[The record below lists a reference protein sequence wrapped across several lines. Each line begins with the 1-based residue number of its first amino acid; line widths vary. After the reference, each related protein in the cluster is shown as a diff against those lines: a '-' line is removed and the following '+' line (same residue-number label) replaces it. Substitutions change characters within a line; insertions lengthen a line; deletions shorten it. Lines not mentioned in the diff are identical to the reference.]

1 MARNELDSITWKEVI
16 WHRPFKLEQVID
28 MLNHLAAQKNR
39 GAIIWETRAS
49 NGKITHLIG
58 TQSRFWNRIA
68 ETIKVH
74 GDIEF
79 YSFKKEHR
87 AIITAARKLKISRSN
102 LSLRTDITESTI
114 RAGLAA
120 LAATAPNEEAV
131 LQIILGKAFSPNVL
145 PKNIS
150 DPTMTWLDAAL
161 GHASQASAET
171 RKSMK
176 EKAEQYNFE
185 SVIRIGVTNK
195 AASSRIDNIACA
207 FRVLESAGVKI
218 TEEKEKAENLNL
230 AHIPWQFPLRLSIKE
245 LASFLLLPFGIEELP
260 GTLGLHP
267 RMVHPPEWYEN
278 PRHISQDRTFAES
291 LNPSNVQKLS
301 ISPEAALEHTIILG
315 PTGSGK
321 STAMLNLILAD
332 INAGRS
338 VLVLD
343 PKADLVTNILE
354 RIPVSRA
361 DDVVVINPA
370 DDHPV
375 GFNPLS
381 LPGDSTLIADAI
393 LAVFK
398 EIFSD
403 NWGIRTQDVLSAAL
417 MTLCATKDATLLWL
431 PALLMDENFRE
442 KITKDI
448 KDKIALKPFWDT
460 FSNLRPAERE
470 QWVAPVLNKVRQFLF
485 RPGLRGILGQSDPKF
500 QLTNLFYQRKIV
512 LVPLNKGVIGAESAK
527 LLGSLIIGLS
537 WTLALSR
544 ANIPPEKRHL
554 VSLYIDELQDYLS
567 LPTDLSDALAQARGL
582 GVGITMAHQYRAQ
595 LPREI
600 QAGVDANARNKIVF
614 GLNASDARDI
624 AAMAPD
630 LTMLD
635 FMSLPRY
642 HVYSNFMY
650 YGRPTG
656 WIQGKTC
663 PPIHMLHT
671 AADISARSQIRY
683 GRPRDEVE
691 SDFIKLMESNEETPD
706 DGTGESVIGRR
717 RII

>member
-58 TQSRFWNRIA
+58 TQSRFWNRIT

-195 AASSRIDNIACA
+195 AASSRIGNIACA

-442 KITKDI
+442 KITRDI

-500 QLTNLFYQRKIV
+500 QLTDLFYQRKIV

-663 PPIHMLHT
+663 PPIRMLHT

>member
-1 MARNELDSITWKEVI
+1 MVKNGLANITWKEIV

-28 MLNHLAAQKNR
+28 MLNHLAALKNR
-39 GAIIWETRAS
+39 GAIIWEIRAS
-49 NGKITHLIG
+49 NGKIRYLIG
-58 TQSRFWNRIA
+58 SGSRFWNRIA
-68 ETIKVH
+68 ETIKIH

-79 YSFKKEHR
+79 YSFTNEQR
-87 AIITAARKLKISRSN
+87 AAITTARKLKISRSN

-131 LQIILGKAFSPNVL
+131 LQIILGKAFSPNVI
-145 PKNIS
+145 PKNVS
-150 DPTMTWLDAAL
+150 DPSMTWLDAAL
-161 GHASQASAET
+161 GHASQASAEI

-195 AASSRIDNIACA
+195 AASSRINDVACA
-207 FRVLESAGVKI
+207 FRTLESAGVRI
-218 TEEKEKAENLNL
+218 VEEKEKVDNLNF

-267 RMVHPPEWYEN
+267 RMVHPPEWYDN
-278 PRHISQDRTFAES
+278 PRNRNQDRTFAES

-301 ISPEAALEHTIILG
+301 ISPESSLEHTIILG

-354 RIPVSRA
+354 RIPVNRA

-370 DDHPV
+370 DDIPV

-431 PALLMDENFRE
+431 PTLLMDENFRE

-460 FSNLRPAERE
+460 FSNLRPTERE

-485 RPGLRGILGQSDPKF
+485 RPGLRGILGQSNPKF
-500 QLTNLFYQRKIV
+500 QLTDLFYQRKIV
-512 LVPLNKGVIGAESAK
+512 LVPLNKGVIGPESAK
-527 LLGSLIIGLS
+527 LLGSLIVGLS

-544 ANIPPEKRHL
+544 ANIPPERRHL
-554 VSLYIDELQDYLS
+554 VSMYIDELQDYLT
-567 LPTDLSDALAQARGL
+567 LPTDLADALAQARGL

-614 GLNASDARDI
+614 GLNASDARDM

-656 WIQGKTC
+656 WIQGKTF
-663 PPIHMLHT
+663 PPSGVLHT
-671 AADISARSQIRY
+671 AADISARSQTRY

-691 SDFIKLMESNEETPD
+691 SDFLKLMKPNEESPD
-706 DGTGESVIGRR
+706 GETSESVIGRR

>member
-150 DPTMTWLDAAL
+150 DPIMTWLDAAL

-195 AASSRIDNIACA
+195 AASSRIGNIACA

-500 QLTNLFYQRKIV
+500 QLTDLFYQRKIV

-527 LLGSLIIGLS
+527 LLGSLIVGLS

-663 PPIHMLHT
+663 PPIRMLHT

-717 RII
+717 MII

>member
-87 AIITAARKLKISRSN
+87 AVITTARKLKISHSN

-150 DPTMTWLDAAL
+150 DPSMTWLDAAL
-161 GHASQASAET
+161 GHATQASAET

-195 AASSRIDNIACA
+195 AASSRIGNIACA
-207 FRVLESAGVKI
+207 FRVLESAGVRI

-245 LASFLLLPFGIEELP
+245 LASFLLLPFGIDELP

-267 RMVHPPEWYEN
+267 RMVHPPEWYAN
-278 PRHISQDRTFAES
+278 PRHMSQDRTFAES
-291 LNPSNVQKLS
+291 LNPSNAQKLS

-354 RIPVSRA
+354 RIPMDRA

-370 DDHPV
+370 DDQPV

-485 RPGLRGILGQSDPKF
+485 RPGLRGILGQSNPKF
-500 QLTNLFYQRKIV
+500 QLTDLFYQRKIV

-527 LLGSLIIGLS
+527 LLGSLIVGLS

-642 HVYSNFMY
+642 HVYTNFMY

-656 WIQGKTC
+656 WIQGKTF
-663 PPIHMLHT
+663 PPSGVLHT
-671 AADISARSQIRY
+671 AADISARSQTRY

-691 SDFIKLMESNEETPD
+691 SDFLKFIEANEEAPD
-706 DGTGESVIGRR
+706 EDLGECVIGRR
-717 RII
+717 RIN

>member
-1 MARNELDSITWKEVI
+1 
-16 WHRPFKLEQVID
+16 
-28 MLNHLAAQKNR
+28 
-39 GAIIWETRAS
+39 
-49 NGKITHLIG
+49 
-58 TQSRFWNRIA
+58 
-68 ETIKVH
+68 
-74 GDIEF
+74 
-79 YSFKKEHR
+79 
-87 AIITAARKLKISRSN
+87 
-102 LSLRTDITESTI
+102 
-114 RAGLAA
+114 
-120 LAATAPNEEAV
+120 
-131 LQIILGKAFSPNVL
+131 
-145 PKNIS
+145 
-150 DPTMTWLDAAL
+150 MTWLDAAL
-161 GHASQASAET
+161 GHATQASAET

-195 AASSRIDNIACA
+195 AASSRIGNIACA
-207 FRVLESAGVKI
+207 FRVLESVGVRI

-230 AHIPWQFPLRLSIKE
+230 AHIPWQFPLKLSIKE
-245 LASFLLLPFGIEELP
+245 LASFLLLPFGIDELP

-267 RMVHPPEWYEN
+267 RMVHPPEWYAN
-278 PRHISQDRTFAES
+278 PRHMSQDRTFAES
-291 LNPSNVQKLS
+291 LNPSNAQKLS

-354 RIPVSRA
+354 RIPMDRA

-370 DDHPV
+370 DDQPV

-417 MTLCATKDATLLWL
+417 MTLCATKDVTLLWL

-485 RPGLRGILGQSDPKF
+485 RPGLRGILGQSNPKF
-500 QLTNLFYQRKIV
+500 QLTDLFYQRKIV

-527 LLGSLIIGLS
+527 LLGSLIVGLS

-642 HVYSNFMY
+642 HVYTNFMY

-656 WIQGKTC
+656 WVQGKTC
-663 PPIHMLHT
+663 PPTHMLHT

-691 SDFIKLMESNEETPD
+691 SDFIKLMESNEESPN
-706 DGTGESVIGRR
+706 GETDESIIGRR

>member
-1 MARNELDSITWKEVI
+1 
-16 WHRPFKLEQVID
+16 
-28 MLNHLAAQKNR
+28 MLLWKNR

-49 NGKITHLIG
+49 NGKIIHLIG
-58 TQSRFWNRIA
+58 TQTRFWNRVA

-79 YSFKKEHR
+79 YSFEKEHR
-87 AIITAARKLKISRSN
+87 AVITTARKLKISHSN

-150 DPTMTWLDAAL
+150 DPSMTWLDAAL
-161 GHASQASAET
+161 GHATQASAET

-195 AASSRIDNIACA
+195 AASSRIGNIACA
-207 FRVLESAGVKI
+207 FRVLESVGVRI

-245 LASFLLLPFGIEELP
+245 LASFLLLPFGIDELP

-267 RMVHPPEWYEN
+267 RMVHPPEWYAN
-278 PRHISQDRTFAES
+278 PRHMSQDRTFAES
-291 LNPSNVQKLS
+291 LNPSNAQKLS

-354 RIPVSRA
+354 RIPMDRA

-370 DDHPV
+370 DDQPV

-417 MTLCATKDATLLWL
+417 MTLCATKDVTLLWL

-485 RPGLRGILGQSDPKF
+485 RPGLRGILGQSNPKF
-500 QLTNLFYQRKIV
+500 QLTDLFYQRKIV

-527 LLGSLIIGLS
+527 LLGSLIVGLS

-642 HVYSNFMY
+642 HVYTNFMY

-656 WIQGKTC
+656 WVQGKTC
-663 PPIHMLHT
+663 PPTHMLHT

-691 SDFIKLMESNEETPD
+691 SDFIKLMESNEESPN
-706 DGTGESVIGRR
+706 GETDESIIGRR

>member
-1 MARNELDSITWKEVI
+1 MARSELTDITWKEVI

-28 MLNHLAAQKNR
+28 MLNHLAALKNR

-49 NGKITHLIG
+49 NGKIIHLIG
-58 TQSRFWNRIA
+58 TQTRFWNRVA

-79 YSFKKEHR
+79 YSFEKEHR
-87 AIITAARKLKISRSN
+87 AVITTARKLKISHSN

-150 DPTMTWLDAAL
+150 DPSMTWLDAAL
-161 GHASQASAET
+161 GHATQASAET

-195 AASSRIDNIACA
+195 AASSRIGNIACA
-207 FRVLESAGVKI
+207 FRVLESVGVRI

-230 AHIPWQFPLRLSIKE
+230 AHIPWQFPLKLSIKE
-245 LASFLLLPFGIEELP
+245 LASFLLLPFGIDELP

-267 RMVHPPEWYEN
+267 RMVHPPEWYAN
-278 PRHISQDRTFAES
+278 PRHMSQDRTFAES
-291 LNPSNVQKLS
+291 LNPSNAQKLS

-343 PKADLVTNILE
+343 PIADLVTNILE
-354 RIPVSRA
+354 RIPMDRA

-370 DDHPV
+370 DDQPV

-417 MTLCATKDATLLWL
+417 MTLCATKDVTLLWL

-485 RPGLRGILGQSDPKF
+485 RPGLRGILGQSNPKF
-500 QLTNLFYQRKIV
+500 QLTDLFYQRKIV

-527 LLGSLIIGLS
+527 LLGSLIVGLS

-642 HVYSNFMY
+642 HVYTNFMY

-656 WIQGKTC
+656 WVQGKTC
-663 PPIHMLHT
+663 PPTHMLHT

-691 SDFIKLMESNEETPD
+691 SDFIKLMESNEESPN
-706 DGTGESVIGRR
+706 GETDESIIGRR

>member
-120 LAATAPNEEAV
+120 LATTAPNEEAV
-131 LQIILGKAFSPNVL
+131 LQIILGKAFSPNIL

-161 GHASQASAET
+161 GHATQASAET

-185 SVIRIGVTNK
+185 SVIRIGVTDR
-195 AASSRIDNIACA
+195 AASSRISNIACA

-442 KITKDI
+442 KITRDI

-485 RPGLRGILGQSDPKF
+485 RPGLRGILGQSNPKF
-500 QLTNLFYQRKIV
+500 QLTDLFYQRKIV

-614 GLNASDARDI
+614 GLNASDARDM
-624 AAMAPD
+624 AMMAPD

-642 HVYSNFMY
+642 HVYANFMY

-663 PPIHMLHT
+663 PPTHMLHT

-691 SDFIKLMESNEETPD
+691 SDFIKLMESNEESPD
-706 DGTGESVIGRR
+706 SEIGESVIGRR

>member
-1 MARNELDSITWKEVI
+1 MARSELTDITWKEVI

-28 MLNHLAAQKNR
+28 MLNHLAALKNR

-49 NGKITHLIG
+49 NGKIIHLIG
-58 TQSRFWNRIA
+58 TQTRFWNRVA

-79 YSFKKEHR
+79 YSFEKEHR
-87 AIITAARKLKISRSN
+87 AVITTARKLKISHSN

-150 DPTMTWLDAAL
+150 DPSMTWLDAAL
-161 GHASQASAET
+161 GHATQASAET

-195 AASSRIDNIACA
+195 AASSRIGNIACA
-207 FRVLESAGVKI
+207 FRVLESVGVRI

-245 LASFLLLPFGIEELP
+245 LASFLLLPFGIDELP

-267 RMVHPPEWYEN
+267 RMVHPPEWYAN
-278 PRHISQDRTFAES
+278 PRHMSQDRTFAES
-291 LNPSNVQKLS
+291 LNPSNAQKLS

-354 RIPVSRA
+354 RIPMDRA

-370 DDHPV
+370 DDQPV

-417 MTLCATKDATLLWL
+417 MTLCATKDVTLLWL

-485 RPGLRGILGQSDPKF
+485 RPGLRGILGQSNPKF
-500 QLTNLFYQRKIV
+500 QLTDLFYQRKIV

-527 LLGSLIIGLS
+527 LLGSLIVGLS

-582 GVGITMAHQYRAQ
+582 GVGITMTHQYRAQ

-642 HVYSNFMY
+642 HVYTNFMY

-656 WIQGKTC
+656 WVQGKTC
-663 PPIHMLHT
+663 PPTHMLHT

-691 SDFIKLMESNEETPD
+691 SDFIKLMESNEESPN
-706 DGTGESVIGRR
+706 GETDESIIGRR

>member
-195 AASSRIDNIACA
+195 AASSRIGNIACA

-442 KITKDI
+442 KITRDI

-485 RPGLRGILGQSDPKF
+485 RPGLRGILGQSNPKF
-500 QLTNLFYQRKIV
+500 QLTDLFYQRKIV

-663 PPIHMLHT
+663 PPIRMLHT

>member
-1 MARNELDSITWKEVI
+1 MVKNGLANITWKEIV

-28 MLNHLAAQKNR
+28 MLNHLAALKNR
-39 GAIIWETRAS
+39 GAIIWEIRAS
-49 NGKITHLIG
+49 NGKIRYLIG
-58 TQSRFWNRIA
+58 SGSRFWNRIA
-68 ETIKVH
+68 ETIKIH

-79 YSFKKEHR
+79 YSFTNEQR
-87 AIITAARKLKISRSN
+87 AAITTARKLKISRSN

-131 LQIILGKAFSPNVL
+131 LQIILGKAFSPNVI
-145 PKNIS
+145 PKNVS
-150 DPTMTWLDAAL
+150 DPSMTWLDAAL
-161 GHASQASAET
+161 GHASQASAEI

-195 AASSRIDNIACA
+195 AASSRINDVACA
-207 FRVLESAGVKI
+207 FRTLESAGVRI
-218 TEEKEKAENLNL
+218 VEEKEKVDNLNF

-267 RMVHPPEWYEN
+267 RMVHPPEWYDN
-278 PRHISQDRTFAES
+278 PRNRNQDRTFAES

-301 ISPEAALEHTIILG
+301 ISPESSLEHTIILG

-354 RIPVSRA
+354 RIPVNRA

-370 DDHPV
+370 DDTPV

-403 NWGIRTQDVLSAAL
+403 SWGIRTQDVLSAAL

-431 PALLMDENFRE
+431 PTLLMDENFRE
-442 KITKDI
+442 KVTKNV

-485 RPGLRGILGQSDPKF
+485 RPGLRGILGQSNPKF
-500 QLTNLFYQRKIV
+500 QLTDLFYQRKIV
-512 LVPLNKGVIGAESAK
+512 LVPLNRGVIGAESAK
-527 LLGSLIIGLS
+527 LLGSLIVGLS

-544 ANIPPEKRHL
+544 ANVAPERRHL
-554 VSLYIDELQDYLS
+554 VSLYIDELQDYLT

-595 LPREI
+595 LPYEI
-600 QAGVDANARNKIVF
+600 RAGIDANARNKIVF
-614 GLNASDARDI
+614 GLNASDARDM

-635 FMSLPRY
+635 FMALPRY

-656 WIQGKTC
+656 WIQGKTF
-663 PPIHMLHT
+663 PPSGVLHT
-671 AADISARSQIRY
+671 AADITARSQTRY

-691 SDFIKLMESNEETPD
+691 SDFLKFIEANEEAPD
-706 DGTGESVIGRR
+706 EDLGECVIGRR
-717 RII
+717 RIN

>member
-1 MARNELDSITWKEVI
+1 MARSELTDITWKEVI

-28 MLNHLAAQKNR
+28 MLNHLAALKNR

-49 NGKITHLIG
+49 NGKIIHLIG
-58 TQSRFWNRIA
+58 TQTRFWNRVA

-79 YSFKKEHR
+79 YSFEKEHR
-87 AIITAARKLKISRSN
+87 AVITTARKLKISHSN

-150 DPTMTWLDAAL
+150 DPSMTWLDAAL
-161 GHASQASAET
+161 GHATQASAET

-195 AASSRIDNIACA
+195 AASSRIGNIACA
-207 FRVLESAGVKI
+207 FRVLESVGVRI

-230 AHIPWQFPLRLSIKE
+230 AHIPWQFPLKLSIKE
-245 LASFLLLPFGIEELP
+245 LASFLLLPFGIDELP

-267 RMVHPPEWYEN
+267 RMVHPPEWYAN
-278 PRHISQDRTFAES
+278 PRHMSQDRTFAES
-291 LNPSNVQKLS
+291 LNPSNAQKLS

-354 RIPVSRA
+354 RIPMDRA

-370 DDHPV
+370 DDQPV

-417 MTLCATKDATLLWL
+417 MTLCATKDVTLLWL

-485 RPGLRGILGQSDPKF
+485 RPGLRGILGQSNPKF
-500 QLTNLFYQRKIV
+500 QLTDLFYQRKIV

-527 LLGSLIIGLS
+527 LLGSLIVGLS

-642 HVYSNFMY
+642 HVYTNFMY

-656 WIQGKTC
+656 WVQGKTC
-663 PPIHMLHT
+663 PPTHMLHT

-691 SDFIKLMESNEETPD
+691 SDFIKLMESNEESPN
-706 DGTGESVIGRR
+706 GETDESIIGRH

>member
-1 MARNELDSITWKEVI
+1 
-16 WHRPFKLEQVID
+16 
-28 MLNHLAAQKNR
+28 MLNHLAAQKNL

-195 AASSRIDNIACA
+195 AASSRIGNIACA
-207 FRVLESAGVKI
+207 FRVLKSAGVKI

-500 QLTNLFYQRKIV
+500 QLRHASRSITLRRK
-512 LVPLNKGVIGAESAK
+512 G
-527 LLGSLIIGLS
+527 
-537 WTLALSR
+537 
-544 ANIPPEKRHL
+544 
-554 VSLYIDELQDYLS
+554 
-567 LPTDLSDALAQARGL
+567 
-582 GVGITMAHQYRAQ
+582 
-595 LPREI
+595 
-600 QAGVDANARNKIVF
+600 
-614 GLNASDARDI
+614 
-624 AAMAPD
+624 
-630 LTMLD
+630 
-635 FMSLPRY
+635 
-642 HVYSNFMY
+642 
-650 YGRPTG
+650 
-656 WIQGKTC
+656 
-663 PPIHMLHT
+663 
-671 AADISARSQIRY
+671 
-683 GRPRDEVE
+683 
-691 SDFIKLMESNEETPD
+691 
-706 DGTGESVIGRR
+706 
-717 RII
+717 

>member
-485 RPGLRGILGQSDPKF
+485 RPELRGILGQSDPKF
-500 QLTNLFYQRKIV
+500 QLTDLFYQRKIV

>member
-16 WHRPFKLEQVID
+16 WHRPFKLEQVVD

-39 GAIIWETRAS
+39 GAIIWEIRAS

-195 AASSRIDNIACA
+195 AASSRIGNIACA

-245 LASFLLLPFGIEELP
+245 LVSFLLLPFGIEELP

-442 KITKDI
+442 KITRDI

-500 QLTNLFYQRKIV
+500 QLTDLFYQRKIV

-663 PPIHMLHT
+663 PPIRMLHT

-717 RII
+717 MII

>member
-1 MARNELDSITWKEVI
+1 MARSELTDITWKEVI

-28 MLNHLAAQKNR
+28 MLNHLAALKNR

-49 NGKITHLIG
+49 NGKIIHLIG
-58 TQSRFWNRIA
+58 TQTRFWNRVA

-79 YSFKKEHR
+79 YSFEKEHR
-87 AIITAARKLKISRSN
+87 AVITTARKLKISHSN

-150 DPTMTWLDAAL
+150 DPSMTWLDAAL
-161 GHASQASAET
+161 GHATQASAET

-176 EKAEQYNFE
+176 EKVEQYNFE

-195 AASSRIDNIACA
+195 AASSRIGNIACA
-207 FRVLESAGVKI
+207 FRVLESAGVRI

-245 LASFLLLPFGIEELP
+245 LASFLLLPFGIDELP

-267 RMVHPPEWYEN
+267 RMVHPPEWYAN
-278 PRHISQDRTFAES
+278 PRHMSQDRTFAES
-291 LNPSNVQKLS
+291 LNPSNAQKLS
-301 ISPEAALEHTIILG
+301 ILPEAALEHTIILG

-354 RIPVSRA
+354 RIPMDRA

-370 DDHPV
+370 DDQPV

-431 PALLMDENFRE
+431 PALLTDENFRE

-485 RPGLRGILGQSDPKF
+485 RPGLRGILGQSNPKF
-500 QLTNLFYQRKIV
+500 QLTDLFYQRKIV

-527 LLGSLIIGLS
+527 LLGSLIVGLS

-642 HVYSNFMY
+642 HVYTNFMY

-656 WIQGKTC
+656 WVQGKTC
-663 PPIHMLHT
+663 PPTHMLHT

-691 SDFIKLMESNEETPD
+691 SDFIKLMESNEESPN
-706 DGTGESVIGRR
+706 GETDESIIGRR

>member
-1 MARNELDSITWKEVI
+1 MARSELTDITWKEVI

-28 MLNHLAAQKNR
+28 MLNHLAALKNR

-49 NGKITHLIG
+49 NGKIIHLIG
-58 TQSRFWNRIA
+58 TQTRFWNRVA

-79 YSFKKEHR
+79 YSFEKEHR
-87 AIITAARKLKISRSN
+87 AVITTARKLKISHSN

-150 DPTMTWLDAAL
+150 DPSMTWLDATL
-161 GHASQASAET
+161 GHATQASAET

-195 AASSRIDNIACA
+195 AASSRIGNIACA
-207 FRVLESAGVKI
+207 FRVLESVGVRI

-245 LASFLLLPFGIEELP
+245 LASFLLLPFGIDELP

-267 RMVHPPEWYEN
+267 RMVHPPEWYAN
-278 PRHISQDRTFAES
+278 PRHMSQDRTFAES
-291 LNPSNVQKLS
+291 LNPSNAQKLS

-354 RIPVSRA
+354 RIPMDRA

-370 DDHPV
+370 DDQPV

-417 MTLCATKDATLLWL
+417 MTLCATKDVTLLWL

-485 RPGLRGILGQSDPKF
+485 RPGLRGILGQSNPKF
-500 QLTNLFYQRKIV
+500 QLTDLFYQRKIV

-527 LLGSLIIGLS
+527 LLGSLIVGLS

-642 HVYSNFMY
+642 HVYTNFMY

-656 WIQGKTC
+656 WVQGKTC
-663 PPIHMLHT
+663 PPTHMLHT

-691 SDFIKLMESNEETPD
+691 SDFIKLMESNEESPN
-706 DGTGESVIGRR
+706 GETDESIIGRR
-717 RII
+717 RVI

>member
-16 WHRPFKLEQVID
+16 WHRPFKLEQVVD

-102 LSLRTDITESTI
+102 LSLRTDITKSTI

-195 AASSRIDNIACA
+195 AASSRIGNIACA

-500 QLTNLFYQRKIV
+500 QLTDLFYQRKIV

-614 GLNASDARDI
+614 GLNASDARDV

-663 PPIHMLHT
+663 PPIRMLHT

>member
-87 AIITAARKLKISRSN
+87 AVITTARKLKISHSN

-150 DPTMTWLDAAL
+150 DPSMTWLDAAL
-161 GHASQASAET
+161 GHATQASAET

-195 AASSRIDNIACA
+195 AASSRIGNIACA
-207 FRVLESAGVKI
+207 FRVLESAGVRI

-245 LASFLLLPFGIEELP
+245 LASFLLLPFGIDELP

-267 RMVHPPEWYEN
+267 RMVHPPEWYAN
-278 PRHISQDRTFAES
+278 PRHMSQDRTFAES
-291 LNPSNVQKLS
+291 LNPSNAQKLS

-354 RIPVSRA
+354 RIPMDRA

-370 DDHPV
+370 DDQPV

-485 RPGLRGILGQSDPKF
+485 RPGLRGILGQSNPKF
-500 QLTNLFYQRKIV
+500 QLTDLFYQRKIV

-527 LLGSLIIGLS
+527 LLGSLIVGLS

-642 HVYSNFMY
+642 HVYTNFMY

-656 WIQGKTC
+656 WVQGKTC
-663 PPIHMLHT
+663 PPTHMLHT

-691 SDFIKLMESNEETPD
+691 SDFIKLMESNEESPN
-706 DGTGESVIGRR
+706 GETDESIIGRR

>member
-16 WHRPFKLEQVID
+16 WHRPFKLEQVVD

-39 GAIIWETRAS
+39 GAIIWETQAS

-195 AASSRIDNIACA
+195 AASSRIGNIACA

-500 QLTNLFYQRKIV
+500 QLTDLFYQRKIV

-663 PPIHMLHT
+663 PPIRMLHT

-683 GRPRDEVE
+683 GRPRDEIE

>member
-195 AASSRIDNIACA
+195 AASSRIGNIACA

-245 LASFLLLPFGIEELP
+245 LVSFLLLPFGIEELP

-442 KITKDI
+442 KITRDI

-500 QLTNLFYQRKIV
+500 QLTDLFYQRKIV

-663 PPIHMLHT
+663 PPIRMLHT

-717 RII
+717 MII

>member
-87 AIITAARKLKISRSN
+87 AIITAARKLKISHSN

-195 AASSRIDNIACA
+195 AASSRIGNIACA

-442 KITKDI
+442 KITRDI

-500 QLTNLFYQRKIV
+500 QLTDLFYQRKIV

-663 PPIHMLHT
+663 PPIRMLHT

>member
-1 MARNELDSITWKEVI
+1 MARSELTDITWKEVI

-28 MLNHLAAQKNR
+28 MLNHLAALKNR

-49 NGKITHLIG
+49 NGKIIHLIG
-58 TQSRFWNRIA
+58 TQTRFWNRVA

-79 YSFKKEHR
+79 YSFEKEHR
-87 AIITAARKLKISRSN
+87 AVITTARKLKISHSN

-150 DPTMTWLDAAL
+150 DPSMTWLDAAL
-161 GHASQASAET
+161 GHATQASAET

-195 AASSRIDNIACA
+195 AASSRIGNIACA
-207 FRVLESAGVKI
+207 FRVLESVGVRI

-230 AHIPWQFPLRLSIKE
+230 AHIPWQFPLKLSIKE
-245 LASFLLLPFGIEELP
+245 LASFLLLPFGIDELP

-267 RMVHPPEWYEN
+267 RMVHPPEWYAN
-278 PRHISQDRTFAES
+278 PRHMSQDRTFAES
-291 LNPSNVQKLS
+291 LNPSNAQKLS

-354 RIPVSRA
+354 RIPMDRA

-370 DDHPV
+370 DDQPV
-375 GFNPLS
+375 GFNLLS

-417 MTLCATKDATLLWL
+417 MTLCATKDVTLLWL

-485 RPGLRGILGQSDPKF
+485 RPGLRGILGQSNPKF
-500 QLTNLFYQRKIV
+500 QLTDLFYQRKIV

-527 LLGSLIIGLS
+527 LLGSLIVGLS

-642 HVYSNFMY
+642 HVYTNFMY

-656 WIQGKTC
+656 WVQGKTC
-663 PPIHMLHT
+663 PPTHMLHT

-691 SDFIKLMESNEETPD
+691 SDFIKLMESNEESPN
-706 DGTGESVIGRR
+706 GETDESIIGRR

>member
-1 MARNELDSITWKEVI
+1 
-16 WHRPFKLEQVID
+16 

-87 AIITAARKLKISRSN
+87 AVITTARKLKISHSN

-150 DPTMTWLDAAL
+150 DPSMTWLDAAL
-161 GHASQASAET
+161 GHATQASAET

-195 AASSRIDNIACA
+195 AASSRIGNIACA
-207 FRVLESAGVKI
+207 FRVLESAGVRI

-245 LASFLLLPFGIEELP
+245 LASFLLLPFGIDELP

-267 RMVHPPEWYEN
+267 RMVHPPEWYAN
-278 PRHISQDRTFAES
+278 PRHMSQDRTFAES
-291 LNPSNVQKLS
+291 LNPSNAQKLS

-354 RIPVSRA
+354 RIPMDRA

-370 DDHPV
+370 DDQPV

-485 RPGLRGILGQSDPKF
+485 RPGLRGILGQSNPKF
-500 QLTNLFYQRKIV
+500 QLTDLFYQRKIV

-527 LLGSLIIGLS
+527 LLGSLIVGLS

-642 HVYSNFMY
+642 HVYTNFMY

-656 WIQGKTC
+656 WIQGKTF
-663 PPIHMLHT
+663 PPSGVLHT
-671 AADISARSQIRY
+671 AADISARSQTRY

-691 SDFIKLMESNEETPD
+691 SDFLKFIEANEEAPD
-706 DGTGESVIGRR
+706 EDLGECVIGRR
-717 RII
+717 RIN

>member
-1 MARNELDSITWKEVI
+1 MARSELTDITWKEVI

-28 MLNHLAAQKNR
+28 MLNHLAALKNR

-49 NGKITHLIG
+49 NGKIIHLIG
-58 TQSRFWNRIA
+58 TQTRFWNRVA

-79 YSFKKEHR
+79 YSFEKEHR
-87 AIITAARKLKISRSN
+87 AVITTARKLKISHSN

-150 DPTMTWLDAAL
+150 DPSMTWLDAAL
-161 GHASQASAET
+161 GHATQASAET

-195 AASSRIDNIACA
+195 AASSRIGNIACA
-207 FRVLESAGVKI
+207 FRVLESAGVRI

-245 LASFLLLPFGIEELP
+245 LASFLLLPFGIDELP

-267 RMVHPPEWYEN
+267 RMVHPPEWYAN
-278 PRHISQDRTFAES
+278 PRHMSQDRTFAES
-291 LNPSNVQKLS
+291 LNPSNAQKLS

-354 RIPVSRA
+354 RIPMDRA

-370 DDHPV
+370 DDQPV

-485 RPGLRGILGQSDPKF
+485 RPGLRGILGQSNPKF
-500 QLTNLFYQRKIV
+500 QLTDLFYQRKIV

-527 LLGSLIIGLS
+527 LLGSLIVGLS

-642 HVYSNFMY
+642 HVYTNFMY

-656 WIQGKTC
+656 WVQGKTC
-663 PPIHMLHT
+663 PPTHMLHT

-691 SDFIKLMESNEETPD
+691 SDFIKLMESNEESPN
-706 DGTGESVIGRR
+706 GETDESIIGRR

>member
-16 WHRPFKLEQVID
+16 WHRPFKLEQVVD

-195 AASSRIDNIACA
+195 AASSRIGNIACA

-245 LASFLLLPFGIEELP
+245 LVSFLLLPFGIEKFP

-500 QLTNLFYQRKIV
+500 QLTDLFYQRKIV

-663 PPIHMLHT
+663 PPIRMLHT

-683 GRPRDEVE
+683 GRPRDEIE

>member
-1 MARNELDSITWKEVI
+1 MVKNGLANITWKEIV

-28 MLNHLAAQKNR
+28 MLNHLAALKNR
-39 GAIIWETRAS
+39 GAIIWEIRAS
-49 NGKITHLIG
+49 NGKIRYLIG
-58 TQSRFWNRIA
+58 SGSRFWNRIA
-68 ETIKVH
+68 ETIKIH

-79 YSFKKEHR
+79 YSFTNEQR
-87 AIITAARKLKISRSN
+87 AVITTARKLKISHSN

-150 DPTMTWLDAAL
+150 DPSMTWLDAAL
-161 GHASQASAET
+161 GHATQASAET

-195 AASSRIDNIACA
+195 AASSRIGNIACA
-207 FRVLESAGVKI
+207 FRVLESAGVRI

-245 LASFLLLPFGIEELP
+245 LASFLLLPFGIDELP

-267 RMVHPPEWYEN
+267 RMVHPPEWYAN
-278 PRHISQDRTFAES
+278 PRHMSQDRTFAES
-291 LNPSNVQKLS
+291 LNPSNAQKLS

-354 RIPVSRA
+354 RIPMDRA

-370 DDHPV
+370 DDQPV

-485 RPGLRGILGQSDPKF
+485 RPGLRGILGQSNPKF
-500 QLTNLFYQRKIV
+500 QLTDLFYQRKIV

-527 LLGSLIIGLS
+527 LLGSLIVGLS

-642 HVYSNFMY
+642 HVYTNFMY

-656 WIQGKTC
+656 WIQGKTF
-663 PPIHMLHT
+663 PPSGVLHT
-671 AADISARSQIRY
+671 AADITARSQTRY

-691 SDFIKLMESNEETPD
+691 SDFLKFIEANEEAPD
-706 DGTGESVIGRR
+706 EDLGECVIGRR
-717 RII
+717 RIN

>member
-161 GHASQASAET
+161 GHASQASVET

-485 RPGLRGILGQSDPKF
+485 RPGLRGILGQSNPKF
-500 QLTNLFYQRKIV
+500 QLTDLFYQRKIV

>member
-1 MARNELDSITWKEVI
+1 MARSELTDITWKEVI

-28 MLNHLAAQKNR
+28 MLNHLAALKNR

-49 NGKITHLIG
+49 NGKIIHLIG
-58 TQSRFWNRIA
+58 TQTRFWNRVA

-79 YSFKKEHR
+79 YSFEKEHR
-87 AIITAARKLKISRSN
+87 AVITTARKLKISHSN

-150 DPTMTWLDAAL
+150 DPSMTWLDAAL
-161 GHASQASAET
+161 GHATQASAET

-195 AASSRIDNIACA
+195 AASSRIGNIACA
-207 FRVLESAGVKI
+207 FRVLESVGVRI

-230 AHIPWQFPLRLSIKE
+230 AHIPWQFPLKLSIKE
-245 LASFLLLPFGIEELP
+245 LASFLLLPFGIDELP

-267 RMVHPPEWYEN
+267 RMVHPPEWYAN
-278 PRHISQDRTFAES
+278 PRHMSQDRTFAES
-291 LNPSNVQKLS
+291 LNPSNAQKLS

-338 VLVLD
+338 VLVLY

-354 RIPVSRA
+354 RIPMDRA

-370 DDHPV
+370 DDQPV

-417 MTLCATKDATLLWL
+417 MTLCATKDVTLLWL

-485 RPGLRGILGQSDPKF
+485 RPGLRGILGQSNPKF
-500 QLTNLFYQRKIV
+500 QLTDLFYQRKIV

-527 LLGSLIIGLS
+527 LLGSLIVGLS

-642 HVYSNFMY
+642 HVYTNFMY

-656 WIQGKTC
+656 WVQGKTC
-663 PPIHMLHT
+663 PPTHMLHT

-691 SDFIKLMESNEETPD
+691 SDFIKLMESNEESPN
-706 DGTGESVIGRR
+706 GETDESIIGRR

>member
-1 MARNELDSITWKEVI
+1 
-16 WHRPFKLEQVID
+16 
-28 MLNHLAAQKNR
+28 
-39 GAIIWETRAS
+39 
-49 NGKITHLIG
+49 
-58 TQSRFWNRIA
+58 
-68 ETIKVH
+68 
-74 GDIEF
+74 
-79 YSFKKEHR
+79 
-87 AIITAARKLKISRSN
+87 
-102 LSLRTDITESTI
+102 
-114 RAGLAA
+114 
-120 LAATAPNEEAV
+120 
-131 LQIILGKAFSPNVL
+131 
-145 PKNIS
+145 
-150 DPTMTWLDAAL
+150 
-161 GHASQASAET
+161 
-171 RKSMK
+171 MK

-195 AASSRIDNIACA
+195 AASSRIGNIACA
-207 FRVLESAGVKI
+207 FRVLESVGVRI

-230 AHIPWQFPLRLSIKE
+230 AHIPWQFPLKLSIKE
-245 LASFLLLPFGIEELP
+245 LASFLLLPFGIDELP

-267 RMVHPPEWYEN
+267 RMVHPPEWYAN
-278 PRHISQDRTFAES
+278 PRHMSQDRTFAES
-291 LNPSNVQKLS
+291 LNPSNAQKLS

-354 RIPVSRA
+354 RIPMDRA

-370 DDHPV
+370 DDQPV

-417 MTLCATKDATLLWL
+417 MTLCATKDVTLLWL

-485 RPGLRGILGQSDPKF
+485 RPGLRGILGQSNPKF
-500 QLTNLFYQRKIV
+500 QLTDLFYQRKIV

-527 LLGSLIIGLS
+527 LLGSLIVGLS

-642 HVYSNFMY
+642 HVYTNFMY

-656 WIQGKTC
+656 WVQGKTC
-663 PPIHMLHT
+663 PPTHMLHT
-671 AADISARSQIRY
+671 AADISARSQIHY

-691 SDFIKLMESNEETPD
+691 SDFIKLMESNEESPN
-706 DGTGESVIGRR
+706 GETDESIIGRR

>member
-1 MARNELDSITWKEVI
+1 MARSELTDITWKEVI

-28 MLNHLAAQKNR
+28 MLNHLAALKNR

-49 NGKITHLIG
+49 NGKIIHLIG
-58 TQSRFWNRIA
+58 TQTRFWNRVA

-79 YSFKKEHR
+79 YSFEKEHR
-87 AIITAARKLKISRSN
+87 AVITTARKLKISHSN

-150 DPTMTWLDAAL
+150 DPSMTWLDATL
-161 GHASQASAET
+161 GHATQASAET

-195 AASSRIDNIACA
+195 AASSRIGNIACA
-207 FRVLESAGVKI
+207 FRVLESVGVRI

-245 LASFLLLPFGIEELP
+245 LASFLLLPFGIDELP

-267 RMVHPPEWYEN
+267 RMVHPPEWYAN
-278 PRHISQDRTFAES
+278 PRHMSQDRTFAES
-291 LNPSNVQKLS
+291 LNPSNAQKLS

-354 RIPVSRA
+354 RIPMDRA

-370 DDHPV
+370 DDQPV

-417 MTLCATKDATLLWL
+417 MTLCATKDVTLLWL

-485 RPGLRGILGQSDPKF
+485 RPGLRGILGQSNPKF
-500 QLTNLFYQRKIV
+500 QLTDLFYQRKIV

-527 LLGSLIIGLS
+527 LLGSLIVGLS

-642 HVYSNFMY
+642 HVYTNFMY

-656 WIQGKTC
+656 WVQGKTC
-663 PPIHMLHT
+663 PPTHMLHT

-691 SDFIKLMESNEETPD
+691 SDFIKLMESNEESPN
-706 DGTGESVIGRR
+706 GETDESIIGRR

>member
-1 MARNELDSITWKEVI
+1 MVKNGLANITWKEIV

-28 MLNHLAAQKNR
+28 MLNHLAALKNR
-39 GAIIWETRAS
+39 GAIIWEIRAS
-49 NGKITHLIG
+49 NGKIRYLIG
-58 TQSRFWNRIA
+58 SGSRFWNRIA
-68 ETIKVH
+68 ETIKIH

-79 YSFKKEHR
+79 YSFTNEQR
-87 AIITAARKLKISRSN
+87 AAITTARKLKISRSN

-131 LQIILGKAFSPNVL
+131 LQIILGKAFSPNVI
-145 PKNIS
+145 PKNVS
-150 DPTMTWLDAAL
+150 DPSMTWLDAAL
-161 GHASQASAET
+161 GHASQASAEI

-195 AASSRIDNIACA
+195 AASSRINDVACA
-207 FRVLESAGVKI
+207 FRTLESAGVRI
-218 TEEKEKAENLNL
+218 VEEKEKVDNLNF

-267 RMVHPPEWYEN
+267 RMVHPPEWYDN
-278 PRHISQDRTFAES
+278 PRNRNQDRTFAES

-301 ISPEAALEHTIILG
+301 ISPESSLEHTIILG

-354 RIPVSRA
+354 RIPVNRA

-370 DDHPV
+370 DDTPV

-403 NWGIRTQDVLSAAL
+403 SWGIRTQDVLSAAL

-431 PALLMDENFRE
+431 PTLLMDENFRE
-442 KITKDI
+442 KVTKNV

-485 RPGLRGILGQSDPKF
+485 RPGLRGILGQSNPKF
-500 QLTNLFYQRKIV
+500 QLTDLFYQRKIV

-527 LLGSLIIGLS
+527 LLGSLIVGLS

-544 ANIPPEKRHL
+544 ANIPPERRHL
-554 VSLYIDELQDYLS
+554 VSMYIDELQDYLT
-567 LPTDLSDALAQARGL
+567 LPTDLADALAQARGL

-614 GLNASDARDI
+614 GLNASDARDM

-635 FMSLPRY
+635 FMALPRY

-656 WIQGKTC
+656 WIQGKTF
-663 PPIHMLHT
+663 PPSGVLHT
-671 AADISARSQIRY
+671 AADITARSQTRY
-683 GRPRDEVE
+683 GCPRDEVE
-691 SDFIKLMESNEETPD
+691 SDFLKFIEANEEAPD
-706 DGTGESVIGRR
+706 EDLGECVIGRR
-717 RII
+717 RIN

>member
-16 WHRPFKLEQVID
+16 WHRPFKLEQVVD

-39 GAIIWETRAS
+39 GAIIWEIRAR

-195 AASSRIDNIACA
+195 AASSRIGNIACA

-245 LASFLLLPFGIEELP
+245 LVSFLLLPFGIEELP

-442 KITKDI
+442 KITRDI

-500 QLTNLFYQRKIV
+500 QLTDLFYQRKIV

-663 PPIHMLHT
+663 PPIRMLHT

-717 RII
+717 MII

>member
-1 MARNELDSITWKEVI
+1 MARSELTDITWKEVI

-28 MLNHLAAQKNR
+28 MLNHLAALKNR

-49 NGKITHLIG
+49 NGKIIHLIG
-58 TQSRFWNRIA
+58 TQTRFWNRVA

-79 YSFKKEHR
+79 YSFEKEHR
-87 AIITAARKLKISRSN
+87 AVITTARKLKISHSN

-150 DPTMTWLDAAL
+150 DPSMTWLDAAL
-161 GHASQASAET
+161 GHATQASAET

-195 AASSRIDNIACA
+195 AASSRIGNIACA
-207 FRVLESAGVKI
+207 FRVLESVGVRI

-230 AHIPWQFPLRLSIKE
+230 AHIPWQFPLKLSIKE
-245 LASFLLLPFGIEELP
+245 LASFLLLPFGIDELP

-267 RMVHPPEWYEN
+267 RMVHPPEWYAN
-278 PRHISQDRTFAES
+278 PRHMSQDRTFAES
-291 LNPSNVQKLS
+291 LNPSNAQKLS

-354 RIPVSRA
+354 RIPMDRA

-370 DDHPV
+370 DDQPV

-417 MTLCATKDATLLWL
+417 MTLCATKDVTLLWL

-485 RPGLRGILGQSDPKF
+485 RPGLRGILGQSNPKF
-500 QLTNLFYQRKIV
+500 QLTDLFYQRKIV

-527 LLGSLIIGLS
+527 LLGSLIVGLS

-642 HVYSNFMY
+642 HVYTNFMY

-656 WIQGKTC
+656 WVQGKTC
-663 PPIHMLHT
+663 PPTHMLHT

-691 SDFIKLMESNEETPD
+691 SDFIKLMESNEESPN
-706 DGTGESVIGRR
+706 GETDESIIGRR

>member
-500 QLTNLFYQRKIV
+500 QLTDLFYQRKIV

-567 LPTDLSDALAQARGL
+567 LPTNLSDALAQARGL

>member
-1 MARNELDSITWKEVI
+1 MVKNGLANITWKEIV

-28 MLNHLAAQKNR
+28 MLNRLAALKNR
-39 GAIIWETRAS
+39 GAIIWEIRAS
-49 NGKITHLIG
+49 NGKIRYLIG
-58 TQSRFWNRIA
+58 SGSRFWNRIA
-68 ETIKVH
+68 ETIKIH

-79 YSFKKEHR
+79 YSFTNEQR
-87 AIITAARKLKISRSN
+87 AAITTARKLKISRSN

-131 LQIILGKAFSPNVL
+131 LQIILGKAFSPNVI
-145 PKNIS
+145 PKNVS
-150 DPTMTWLDAAL
+150 DPSMTWLDAAL
-161 GHASQASAET
+161 GHASQASAEI

-195 AASSRIDNIACA
+195 AASSRINDVACA
-207 FRVLESAGVKI
+207 FRTLESAGVRI
-218 TEEKEKAENLNL
+218 VEEKEKVDNLNF

-267 RMVHPPEWYEN
+267 RMVHPPEWYDN
-278 PRHISQDRTFAES
+278 PRNRNQDRTFAES

-301 ISPEAALEHTIILG
+301 ISPESSLEHTIILG

-354 RIPVSRA
+354 RIPVNRA

-370 DDHPV
+370 DDTPV

-431 PALLMDENFRE
+431 PTLLMDENFRE

-460 FSNLRPAERE
+460 FSNLRPTERE

-485 RPGLRGILGQSDPKF
+485 RPGLRGILGQSNPKF
-500 QLTNLFYQRKIV
+500 QLTDLFYQRKIV
-512 LVPLNKGVIGAESAK
+512 LVPLNKGVIGPESAK
-527 LLGSLIIGLS
+527 LLGSLIVGLS

-544 ANIPPEKRHL
+544 ANIPPERRHL
-554 VSLYIDELQDYLS
+554 VSMYIDELQDYLT
-567 LPTDLSDALAQARGL
+567 LPTDLADALAQARGL

-614 GLNASDARDI
+614 GLNASDARDM

-656 WIQGKTC
+656 WIQGKTF
-663 PPIHMLHT
+663 PPSGVLHT
-671 AADISARSQIRY
+671 AADISARSQTRY

-691 SDFIKLMESNEETPD
+691 SDFLKLMKPNEESPD
-706 DGTGESVIGRR
+706 GETSESVIGRR

>member
-1 MARNELDSITWKEVI
+1 MARSELTDITWKEVI

-28 MLNHLAAQKNR
+28 MLNHLAALKNR

-49 NGKITHLIG
+49 NGKIIHLIG
-58 TQSRFWNRIA
+58 TQTRFWNRVA

-79 YSFKKEHR
+79 YSFEKEHR
-87 AIITAARKLKISRSN
+87 AVITTARKLKISHSN

-150 DPTMTWLDAAL
+150 DPSMTWLDAAL
-161 GHASQASAET
+161 GHATQASAET

-195 AASSRIDNIACA
+195 AARSRIGNIACA
-207 FRVLESAGVKI
+207 FRVLESVGVRI

-230 AHIPWQFPLRLSIKE
+230 AHIPWQFPLKLSIKE
-245 LASFLLLPFGIEELP
+245 LASFLLLPFGIDELP

-267 RMVHPPEWYEN
+267 RMVHPPEWYAN
-278 PRHISQDRTFAES
+278 PRHMSQDRTFAES
-291 LNPSNVQKLS
+291 LNPSNAQKLS

-354 RIPVSRA
+354 RIPMDRA

-370 DDHPV
+370 DDQPV

-417 MTLCATKDATLLWL
+417 MTLCATKDVTLLWL

-485 RPGLRGILGQSDPKF
+485 RPGLRGILGQSNPKF
-500 QLTNLFYQRKIV
+500 QLTDLFYQRKIV

-527 LLGSLIIGLS
+527 LLGSLIVGLS

-642 HVYSNFMY
+642 HVYTNFMY

-656 WIQGKTC
+656 WVQGKTC
-663 PPIHMLHT
+663 PPTHMLHT

-691 SDFIKLMESNEETPD
+691 SDFIKLMESNEESPN
-706 DGTGESVIGRR
+706 GETDESIIGRR